1 MLKVRGS
8 EGFCEWREDKKEGG
22 NGILGLEEGRKYRRE
37 GERNE
42 QV

>member
-8 EGFCEWREDKKEGG
+8 EGFCDKKEGG